1 MATSKSIKQIISN
14 FSNGKYSHA
23 FLVETNNL
31 EKCLED
37 IKEYIKVINCPYEYS
52 ESCSRNCNLCKL
64 INLNNLP
71 SVIIIKP
78 DGMSIKKNQLL
89 EVQEKFN
96 TKPVYSKFNSYII
109 CNAELMNESA
119 ANSILKFLEE
129 PEDNIIGF
137 FITENKEQI
146 ISTIKS
152 RCEMIK
158 ATYSDDKNED
168 ENLVEIATTY
178 LIKVLDDKRLA
189 VNKEYLLPQSLTRAQ
204 IEKIFK
210 QIFNTY
216 LSYING
222 NYFPGNILAVKNNL
236 SLSIL
241 KQQLIIITNTL
252 SMIRFN
258 VSIEL
263 LLDYFVIEMRK
274 ISD

>member
-1 MATSKSIKQIISN
+1 
-14 FSNGKYSHA
+14 
-23 FLVETNNL
+23 
-31 EKCLED
+31 
-37 IKEYIKVINCPYEYS
+37 
-52 ESCSRNCNLCKL
+52 
-64 INLNNLP
+64 
-71 SVIIIKP
+71 
-78 DGMSIKKNQLL
+78 
-89 EVQEKFN
+89 
-96 TKPVYSKFNSYII
+96 
-109 CNAELMNESA
+109 MNESA

-178 LIKVLDDKRLA
+178 LTKVLDDKRLA